1 MNHSHNHAH
10 HNHLNPHNQTAKD
23 PVCGMDVD
31 PKTAKGKVQHE
42 GVDYFFC
49 STKCET
55 KFKSEPEKYL
65 KEKKPVGAVSDA
77 AIYTCPMHSEIKQI
91 GPGSCPIC
99 GMALEPL
106 EITAEE
112 QTNPE
117 LTDFTRRLKWATA
130 FTIPLLIF
138 AMSEMLGS
146 SLSGAAYYNWIQ
158 LILATPVV
166 LWSGYPFFE
175 RGWKSIKNR
184 SANMFTLIA
193 LGTGVAYIFSLIA
206 TLWPSV
212 FPDGFKTHS
221 GHVAVYFEAAAV
233 IIALVLLGQV
243 LELKARSKTS
253 QAIKALLNLAPK
265 FARLIK
271 NDGTEEDIDVR
282 HVHLGNKL
290 RVRPGEQIPVDGV
303 IVSGKSAIDESMLTG
318 ESIPVEKNPGD
329 KVNAGTTNQVGG
341 FVMEAKSVGQ
351 DTMLARI
358 VKMVSEAQR
367 SKAPIQGLADR
378 VAFYFV
384 PIVVL
389 VSILTAVAW
398 AIWGPAPSLTYA
410 LVNAVAV
417 LIIACPCALGLAT
430 PMSIMVGVGRG
441 AQAGLL
447 IKNAKALELLEKVDT
462 LVLDKTGTLT
472 EGKPKL
478 MTIKSISE
486 LSQNQILK
494 YASSLEKGSEHP
506 LALAVINDAKAKNIS
521 SLNVLNFQSITG
533 QGISGTID
541 NKMVLLGNQKLL
553 QTNGVDTTELDQEAN
568 TLRED
573 GQTILYL
580 SVDAKPVG
588 LIGVADPIKN
598 TTRQAI
604 EDLKETGLRLVVLT
618 GDHHS
623 TAMAIARRLNIDE
636 VIAEVSPDKKSEIVK
651 SLQAQGRKVAM
662 AGDGIND
669 APALTQAD
677 VGIAMGTG
685 TDIAMESADV
695 TLLHGDLRGIVRAR
709 YLSHKTLKN
718 IRENLFF
725 AFFYN
730 VLGVPIAAGLLYPF
744 FGILLSPMIAS
755 LAMSLSSVSVVG
767 NSLRLRGIKL

>member
-1 MNHSHNHAH
+1 MNHSHSHTH
-10 HNHLNPHNQTAKD
+10 HNHTVPHHQAVRD

-31 PKTAKGKVQHE
+31 PKTAKGKVHHE
-42 GVDYFFC
+42 GTDYFFC

-65 KEKKPVGAVSDA
+65 KEKEPVEAVSDA
-77 AIYTCPMHSEIKQI
+77 AIYTCPMHPEIKQV

-106 EITAEE
+106 EISADE

-117 LTDFTRRLKWATA
+117 LIDFTRRLKWAAA

-138 AMSEMLGS
+138 AMSEIFGS
-146 SLSGAAYYNWIQ
+146 FLSASSYYNWIQ

-184 SANMFTLIA
+184 SPNMFTLIA
-193 LGTGVAYIFSLIA
+193 LGTGVAYIFSVIA
-206 TLWPSV
+206 TFWPSV
-212 FPDGFKTHS
+212 FPEGFKTHS
-221 GHVAVYFEAAAV
+221 GHIGVYFEAAAV

-253 QAIKALLNLAPK
+253 QAIKSLLNLAPK

-271 NDGTEEDIDVR
+271 SDGKEEDIDVR
-282 HVHLGNKL
+282 HVHLGNRL
-290 RVRPGEQIPVDGV
+290 RVRPGEQIPVDGF

-318 ESIPVEKNPGD
+318 ESIPVEKNAGD

-486 LSQNQILK
+486 LSQHQILK

-506 LALAVINDAKAKNIS
+506 LALAVINDAKEKNIP

-541 NKMVLLGNQKLL
+541 GKTVLLGNQKLL
-553 QTNGVDTTELDQEAN
+553 QTNGLDTTELDQEAN
-568 TLRED
+568 TLRKD

-580 SVDAKPVG
+580 SVDTKPAG

-598 TTRQAI
+598 TTKQAI

-623 TAMAIARRLNIDE
+623 TAMAIARQLGIDE

-651 SLQAQGRKVAM
+651 SLQSQGRKVAM

-709 YLSHKTLKN
+709 HLSHKTLKN

-730 VLGVPIAAGLLYPF
+730 VLGVPIAAGVLYPF

>member
-1 MNHSHNHAH
+1 
-10 HNHLNPHNQTAKD
+10 
-23 PVCGMDVD
+23 
-31 PKTAKGKVQHE
+31 
-42 GVDYFFC
+42 
-49 STKCET
+49 
-55 KFKSEPEKYL
+55 
-65 KEKKPVGAVSDA
+65 
-77 AIYTCPMHSEIKQI
+77 
-91 GPGSCPIC
+91 
-99 GMALEPL
+99 
-106 EITAEE
+106 
-112 QTNPE
+112 
-117 LTDFTRRLKWATA
+117 
-130 FTIPLLIF
+130 
-138 AMSEMLGS
+138 
-146 SLSGAAYYNWIQ
+146 
-158 LILATPVV
+158 
-166 LWSGYPFFE
+166 
-175 RGWKSIKNR
+175 
-184 SANMFTLIA
+184 
-193 LGTGVAYIFSLIA
+193 
-206 TLWPSV
+206 
-212 FPDGFKTHS
+212 
-221 GHVAVYFEAAAV
+221 
-233 IIALVLLGQV
+233 
-243 LELKARSKTS
+243 
-253 QAIKALLNLAPK
+253 
-265 FARLIK
+265 
-271 NDGTEEDIDVR
+271 
-282 HVHLGNKL
+282 
-290 RVRPGEQIPVDGV
+290 
-303 IVSGKSAIDESMLTG
+303 MLTG

-341 FVMEAKSVGQ
+341 FIMEAKSVGQ

-398 AIWGPAPSLTYA
+398 TIWGPAPSLTYA

-478 MTIKSISE
+478 MTIKSVSE
-486 LSQNQILK
+486 LGQNEILK

-541 NKMVLLGNQKLL
+541 EKTILLGNQKLL

-568 TLRED
+568 TLREN

-580 SVDAKPVG
+580 SVDSKPAG

-604 EDLKETGLRLVVLT
+604 EDLKKTGLRLVVLT

-623 TAMAIARRLNIDE
+623 TAMAIARQLNIDE

-669 APALTQAD
+669 APALIQAD

-744 FGILLSPMIAS
+744 FGVLLSPMIAS

-767 NSLRLRGIKL
+767 NSLRLRELKL